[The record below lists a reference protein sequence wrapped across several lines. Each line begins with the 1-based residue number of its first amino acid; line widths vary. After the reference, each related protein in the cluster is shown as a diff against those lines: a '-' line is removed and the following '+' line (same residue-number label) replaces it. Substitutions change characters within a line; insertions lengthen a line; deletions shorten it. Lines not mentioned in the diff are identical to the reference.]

1 MVFYPTIRRGGKGS
15 QVRTVSLVRF
25 LAFIVGNTKNRLL
38 KMLLA
43 KNSLT
48 NLDLIY
54 SESGKEGY

>member
-1 MVFYPTIRRGGKGS
+1 MKSSSNCFTGK
-15 QVRTVSLVRF
+15 VRSNSCR
-25 LAFIVGNTKNRLL
+25 KYENRLL

-43 KNSLT
+43 KNTLT